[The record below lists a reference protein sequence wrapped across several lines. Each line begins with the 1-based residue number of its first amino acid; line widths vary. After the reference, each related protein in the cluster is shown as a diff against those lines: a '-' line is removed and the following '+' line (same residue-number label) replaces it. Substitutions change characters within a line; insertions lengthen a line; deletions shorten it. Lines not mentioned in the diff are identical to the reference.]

1 MIRISAQSDV
11 IYRSYCPKT
20 TQSGPN
26 WVLNQKNVVLLLGK
40 VENDKYTKN
49 WNLASRTCGGMFLLK
64 TMWELLIILW
74 RSHRGQ
80 FKPSLSPKKCFLFNF
95 TRILWCFWDL
105 EITLFYIPKDVAFAE
120 FLFFSNI
127 LVFHQWIGLQ
137 NGTKL

>member
-49 WNLASRTCGGMFLLK
+49 WNLESRTCGGMFLLK
-64 TMWELLIILW
+64 TM
-74 RSHRGQ
+74 
-80 FKPSLSPKKCFLFNF
+80 
-95 TRILWCFWDL
+95 
-105 EITLFYIPKDVAFAE
+105 
-120 FLFFSNI
+120 
-127 LVFHQWIGLQ
+127 
-137 NGTKL
+137 